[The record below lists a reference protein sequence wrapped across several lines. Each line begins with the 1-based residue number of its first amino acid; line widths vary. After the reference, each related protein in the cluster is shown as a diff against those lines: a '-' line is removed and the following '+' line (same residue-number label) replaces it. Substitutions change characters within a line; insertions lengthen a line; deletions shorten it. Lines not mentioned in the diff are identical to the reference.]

1 MNIIK
6 KIVLA
11 SCAALLLLLTSC
23 EPFNTNNNN
32 NIYGEV
38 WVPVYAST
46 VEVGNISIG
55 AAIPTVTAGKIYL
68 YNNYIIQNEQYKGFH
83 IIDNSNPAN
92 PVKVAFLNV
101 PFSTEIS
108 IKNNYLYTNSVSDLV
123 VINISNIMAP
133 VVTKRVTNA
142 FPLIDQEY
150 PPLSGGTYFQCVD
163 KSKGTVVRWEL
174 KQNLTAKCR
183 R

>member
-6 KIVLA
+6 KIT
-11 SCAALLLLLTSC
+11 LLLCVTFMLLLTSC
-23 EPFNTNNNN
+23 DRLNTNNANQ
-32 NIYGEV
+32 IYPQV
-38 WVPVYAST
+38 WVPVYVST
-46 VEVGNISIG
+46 AEVTNIGII
-55 AAIPTVTAGKIYL
+55 APIPTQTAGKIYL

-92 PVKVAFLNV
+92 PQKVAFLNV

-108 IKNNYLYTNSVSDLV
+108 IKNNHIYTNSISDLV

-133 VVTKRVTNA
+133 VVTKRVPNA

-150 PPLSGGTYFQCVD
+150 PPLSGGVYFQCVD
-163 KSKGTVVRWEL
+163 KTKGTIVRWEL
-174 KQNLTAKCR
+174 KQNLTAACR